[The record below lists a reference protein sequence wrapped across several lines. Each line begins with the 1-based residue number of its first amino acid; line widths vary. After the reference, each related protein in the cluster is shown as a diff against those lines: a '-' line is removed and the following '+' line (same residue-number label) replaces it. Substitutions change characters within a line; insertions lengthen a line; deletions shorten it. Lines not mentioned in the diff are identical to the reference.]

1 MNSLILASLI
11 IGAYFF
17 LFFIVGT
24 LIKNNAIVDLG
35 WGMGFV
41 VTAFLIIIFRW
52 SITAE
57 VPSLIDFLLLAIT
70 AMWGLRL
77 SFHIFKR
84 NHNKPEDFRYA
95 AWRQEWGV
103 WVIPR
108 AFLQVYLLQ
117 ALMMLIIGS
126 PLFYALNR
134 PKEVMT
140 FGKGSILVLGLV
152 IWFVGYYFEV
162 IGDRQL
168 ADFKNN
174 AQNKGTILQSG
185 LWKITRHPNYFGEA
199 TMWWGIALMVIAST
213 GWWLALISPIVITYL
228 LLFVSG
234 VPLLEK
240 KYAGRP
246 DFEAY
251 CLKTSK
257 FVPWFPKK

>member
-52 SITAE
+52 STTAE
-57 VPSLIDFLLLAIT
+57 APSPIDFLLLAIT

-103 WVIPR
+103 WVVPR

-117 ALMMLIIGS
+117 GFMMLIIGS
-126 PLFYALNR
+126 PVFYALNR
-134 PKEVMT
+134 SKLTMGAGPLT
-140 FGKGSILVLGLV
+140 LLAIGQI
-152 IWFVGYYFEV
+152 IWLIGYYFEV

-168 ADFKNN
+168 AQFKMNPK
-174 AQNKGTILQSG
+174 NKGTILQTG

-199 TMWWGIALMVIAST
+199 TMWWGISIMVIAST
-213 GWWLALISPIVITYL
+213 GWWFSLLSPVIITYL

-240 KYAGRP
+240 KYAGRA

-251 CLKTSK
+251 CLRTSK
-257 FVPWFPKK
+257 FLPWFPKK